1 MRWGDRRR
9 GGDVSCRLLVSVT
22 TRLVVVFT
30 FYESRAGLIRKI
42 YFEYDRGDDEEGEST
57 TNYEW

>member
-1 MRWGDRRR
+1 MCGDGS
-9 GGDVSCRLLVSVT
+9 GGKQSVT

-42 YFEYDRGDDEEGEST
+42 YLNRIEEMM
-57 TNYEW
+57 